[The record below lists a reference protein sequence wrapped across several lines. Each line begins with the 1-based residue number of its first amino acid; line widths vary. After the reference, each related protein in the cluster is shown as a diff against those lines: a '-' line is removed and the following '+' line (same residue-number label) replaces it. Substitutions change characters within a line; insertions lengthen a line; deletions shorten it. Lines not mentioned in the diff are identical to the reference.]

1 MLLLGKKFKVAEMLS
16 GRYADIFS
24 NIYLGYSVLWFY
36 ENSRDK
42 ISIDEG
48 EIVLDFVMTS
58 ILYDIQELFL
68 DINTNFPSNLGIT
81 KLFSFPDGKR
91 YEKPTDEMLRNV
103 SDLIIRKSSI
113 FELLSKNIYIPND
126 KENLGLINNLDLF
139 DKTKSLSDEENEK
152 KEKIREKVCQ
162 VDKF

>member
-1 MLLLGKKFKVAEMLS
+1 MVK
-16 GRYADIFS
+16 
-24 NIYLGYSVLWFY
+24 
-36 ENSRDK
+36 
-42 ISIDEG
+42 
-48 EIVLDFVMTS
+48 
-58 ILYDIQELFL
+58 
-68 DINTNFPSNLGIT
+68 
-81 KLFSFPDGKR
+81 
-91 YEKPTDEMLRNV
+91 NV

-126 KENLGLINNLDLF
+126 KENLGLMVNNLDLF